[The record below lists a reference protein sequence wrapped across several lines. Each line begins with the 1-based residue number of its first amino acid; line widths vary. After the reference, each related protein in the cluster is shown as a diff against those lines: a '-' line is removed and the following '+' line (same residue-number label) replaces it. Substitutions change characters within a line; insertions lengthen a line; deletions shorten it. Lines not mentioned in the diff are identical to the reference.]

1 MKKVVLFVAVFLAMA
16 LVSFTQQAPDTK
28 KDELAIRQAALD
40 YIEGWYEA
48 NPERME
54 RALHPDLA
62 KRYVTRLPTGKEILQ
77 SVSAQAMVEM
87 TRAGGGSKM
96 PKEKQQNEVVVLD
109 IDGDIAAA
117 KTTSAGYVDY
127 LQLAKTNGQWKIVNV
142 LWKPRQK

>member
-1 MKKVVLFVAVFLAMA
+1 MKKVVFFVAAFLTTA
-16 LVSFTQQAPDTK
+16 LVCFAQQGPETNK
-28 KDELAIRQAALD
+28 EEVAIKQAALD

-62 KRYVTRLPTGKEILQ
+62 KRYALKLPTGRDILQ

-87 TRAGGGSKM
+87 TRAGGGSKT
-96 PKEKQQNEVVVLD
+96 PKEKRQNEVVVLD

-117 KTTSAGYVDY
+117 KTTSADYVDY

-142 LWKPRQK
+142 LWRFRKK

>member
-1 MKKVVLFVAVFLAMA
+1 MKKVVFFVAMFLAMA
-16 LVSFTQQAPDTK
+16 LISFTQQVPDTK
-28 KDELAIRQAALD
+28 KDELAVKQAALD

-54 RALHPDLA
+54 RALHPDLV
-62 KRYVTRLPTGKEILQ
+62 KRYVIKLPTGKEILE

-87 TRAGGGSKM
+87 TRAGGGSKT

-109 IDGDIAAA
+109 IDGDIATA
-117 KTTSAGYVDY
+117 KATSADYVDY

-142 LWKPRQK
+142 LWRLRKK